1 MTTVLVAEDEHLI
14 RGALVALLAMEPDIE
29 VVAEVARGD
38 EILPAALRVR
48 PDVAV
53 IDIDLPGLDGLSAA
67 ALLHEQLPE
76 CRTLILTSLA
86 QPGTMRRALSARVGG
101 FLVKNAPATELGDAV
116 RKVAA
121 GLRVI
126 DQRLAL
132 EAWDTRDCPLTSR
145 ELEVLRLCAEG
156 NRVVDIAAG
165 LLLTRGTVRNYLTS
179 AAAKLNARNRV
190 DAIRIATDAGWM

>member
-1 MTTVLVAEDEHLI
+1 MITVMVAEDEHLI
-14 RGALVALLAMEPDIE
+14 RAALVALLELEPTIE
-29 VVAEVARGD
+29 VVAQVATGTD
-38 EILPAALRVR
+38 ILPTALRVR

-67 ALLHEQLPE
+67 GLLHEQLPD

-86 QPGTMRRALSARVGG
+86 QPGTMRRALSAKVGG
-101 FLVKNAPATELGDAV
+101 FLAKNAPATELADAI

-132 EAWDTRDCPLTSR
+132 EAWDTRSCPLTAR

-156 NRVVDIAAG
+156 ERVTDIAAG
-165 LLLTRGTVRNYLTS
+165 LVLTRGTVRNYLTS
-179 AAAKLNARNRV
+179 AAAKLHARNRV
-190 DAIRIATDAGWM
+190 DAIRIASDAGWM